1 VTSEYNKSVL
11 IQDFALYND
20 MDQIEVSATL
30 DWHEQHKM
38 LKLRFPINIIQMKAN
53 YEIPYGHIERMTN
66 GEEEPGQSWIDLSG
80 ISRDTGYRYGLS
92 ILNDGK
98 YSFDVDIR
106 DIGVTIL
113 RSPIYAHHM
122 PLEPDPEK
130 LYTFMDQGV
139 QKFRYTLLPH
149 EGSWDE
155 AGTVR
160 RAAELN
166 QHPVVIVTTLHDGP
180 LPPSE
185 TFACVDQANLVL
197 SVIKK
202 AEDNDDLVLR
212 CYETAGVATTGSIQ
226 LPIQNLTITTEFGP
240 CEIKTFRVPRESAM
254 PVVETNMLEWEEE

>member
-1 VTSEYNKSVL
+1 
-11 IQDFALYND
+11 
-20 MDQIEVSATL
+20 IEVSVTV
-30 DWHEQHKM
+30 DWHEQQKM
-38 LKLRFPINIIQMKAN
+38 LKLRFPININQMRAN

-106 DIGVTIL
+106 DIGMTVL

-122 PLEPDPEK
+122 PIEPDPEK
-130 LYTFMDQGV
+130 LYTYMDQGV

-160 RAAELN
+160 HAAELN
-166 QHPVVIVTTLHDGP
+166 QRPVVLVTTTHPGP
-180 LPPSE
+180 LLASE
-185 TFACVDQANLVL
+185 SFACVDQENLVL
-197 SVIKK
+197 SVVKL
-202 AEDNDDLVLR
+202 AEDNDDLILR
-212 CYETAGVATTGSIQ
+212 CYETAGISTPGSIQ
-226 LPIQNLTITTEFGP
+226 LPTLKRIIKAEFGP
-240 CEIKTFRVPRESAM
+240 CEIKTFRVPRDSAL
-254 PVVETNMLEWEEE
+254 PVVETNLLEWIDE